1 MKTKKL
7 TALASLLLLIATNSF
22 AALSAI
28 VTASPSSVLINQL
41 VTASV
46 AINNTGS
53 AMNLTSLRITA
64 TYNGVT
70 GTKVPAAFSVLNL
83 GPNSPNIALAGS
95 ATTTIPMQ
103 AVFFA
108 PSTGPTGTGT
118 GRFYIGATFTT
129 SDGSITQAA
138 TAGQVAVDPI
148 PLPAS
153 QY

>member
-1 MKTKKL
+1 MKQNKFIAF
-7 TALASLLLLIATNSF
+7 ALLGLLVASNAF

-28 VTASPSSVLINQL
+28 VTASPTTAYINQL

-53 AMNLTSLRITA
+53 AMNLNSLSITA
-64 TYNGVT
+64 TYNGVG

-108 PSTGPTGTGT
+108 PSTGVTGSGTGK
-118 GRFYIGATFTT
+118 FYIGATFYT
-129 SDGSITQAA
+129 SDGSVTSAA
-138 TAGQVAVDPI
+138 TAGQVTVNPL

-153 QY
+153 QL